1 MDGNWEFYPVK
12 VEGQAASIFLDLAL
26 AGDAPLADFPTV
38 AFVRLFMRAP
48 RPDGMA
54 SQEEFETLVAIEDA
68 LIPRVIGEGQA
79 IFAGRNTGSGKRDF
93 FFYLNDSARFEREV
107 ISAMVPF
114 EAYRFEMGHRD
125 DPQWGVYFDFLFPM
139 PVDMQRILNRQ
150 VCDRLREHGD
160 DLAKPRAVDHAA
172 IFTDGIAA
180 ASFVEQAKGEGFTVT
195 QNGEEPDEH
204 ERHVVLFVRDD
215 APVEID
221 RIVLPLFEQV
231 TALGGV
237 YDGWGCAVAA

>member
-1 MDGNWEFYPVK
+1 
-12 VEGQAASIFLDLAL
+12 
-26 AGDAPLADFPTV
+26 V
-38 AFVRLFMRAP
+38 AYVRLYMRAP

-54 SQEEFETLVAIEDA
+54 SQEEFEALVAIEDA

-93 FFYLNDSARFEREV
+93 FLYLNDADRFEREV

-114 EAYRFEMGHRD
+114 EAYRFEMGHRED
-125 DPQWGVYFDFLFPM
+125 AQWSVYFDFLFPL

-172 IFTDGIAA
+172 IFNDGLSAA
-180 ASFVEQAKGEGFTVT
+180 TFVDQVKGDGFTVT
-195 QNGEEPDEH
+195 SPGEEADEH
-204 ERHVVLFVRDD
+204 DRHVVLFMRDD
-215 APVEID
+215 APAEID
-221 RIVLPLFEQV
+221 VVVMPLFERV

>member
-12 VEGQAASIFLDLAL
+12 VEGQPASIFLDLAL
-26 AGDAPLADFPTV
+26 AGDAPIPEFPQV
-38 AFVRLFMRAP
+38 AFVRLFMCAP
-48 RPDGMA
+48 RADGMA
-54 SQEEFETLVAIEDA
+54 SQEEFEALVAIEDA

-107 ISAMVPF
+107 ISAMVGF

-125 DPQWGVYFDFLFPM
+125 DAQWSVYFDFLFPM

-160 DLAKPRAVDHAA
+160 DLAAGRPVDHAA

-180 ASFVEQAKGEGFTVT
+180 ATFVEQVKEQGFTVN
-195 QNGEEPDEH
+195 QAGEEADEH

-215 APVEID
+215 APAQID
-221 RIVLPLFEQV
+221 LVVLPLFESV
-231 TALGGV
+231 TTLGGV
-237 YDGWGCAVAA
+237 YDGWGCAIAT